1 MRFGDISILKNHA
14 CLIFKT
20 LKKEKKMKMQII
32 FNFNFIYNNS
42 LVTARN
48 SCTDREDKLI

>member
-1 MRFGDISILKNHA
+1 
-14 CLIFKT
+14 
-20 LKKEKKMKMQII
+20 MKMQII

>member
-20 LKKEKKMKMQII
+20 LKRKKMKMQII
-32 FNFNFIYNNS
+32 FNFNFIYNSS